1 MIRRPPR
8 STLFPYTTLFRSRF
22 QIGVDV
28 DKLAARDV
36 LGAAPDAEHEL
47 HRGAADAADA
57 AADVDQLVVGGRS
70 VVLGARLY
78 GIDVRAELLD
88 DILRVAKADR
98 APVFGD
104 RDVEVQK
111 VMSVENHVLPAA

>member
-36 LGAAPDAEHEL
+36 LGAAPDAEDEL
-47 HRGAADAADA
+47 HRGATDAADA
-57 AADVDQLVVGGRS
+57 AANVDQLVVGGRS
-70 VVLGARLY
+70 VIFGTRLH
-78 GIDVRAELLD
+78 GIDVRAELLN
-88 DILRVAKADR
+88 DIVGVAKPDR
-98 APVFGD
+98 APVFCD
-104 RDVEVQK
+104 RNVEV
-111 VMSVENHVLPAA
+111 